1 MRKKDEERRGY
12 PASTKM
18 SSSSSRK
25 LLCIVI
31 ILLLFLGIALTAAGI
46 AVYLHYMG
54 NRKEAKETQSYM
66 RSLINQINTAADV
79 RWKVCKKDILIKF
92 VSFKIL

>member
-1 MRKKDEERRGY
+1 
-12 PASTKM
+12 M
-18 SSSSSRK
+18 SSTSSSRK

-79 RWKVCKKDILIKF
+79 RWKVKLINKI
-92 VSFKIL
+92 FKHEENSYNI